1 MNKKS
6 EMSFL
11 SHLEVFRWHLIR
23 SFIALLFFSILAF
36 IYKDFV
42 FDQILLGPIDPY
54 FPTYVTLCKLS
65 RFLGIGDFFCLN
77 EPIFELI
84 NINMS
89 GQFSAH
95 ITTSL
100 FAGFVFS
107 FPYIFWEFWRFVKP
121 ALYSNETKLVRGV
134 VFFTSLL
141 FLFGIFFGYYVI
153 APLSVNF
160 LGTYQVS
167 SSVPN
172 QISLMSF
179 ISTVVTV
186 CLVNGIVFELPI
198 IVYFLTK
205 LGILTPTFMRIY
217 RRHAIVLTLILSA
230 IITPPDITSQILVSF
245 PLLILYEIS
254 ILLSA
259 RVLYNQSK
267 QGV

>member
-1 MNKKS
+1 M
-6 EMSFL
+6 
-11 SHLEVFRWHLIR
+11 
-23 SFIALLFFSILAF
+23 
-36 IYKDFV
+36 
-42 FDQILLGPIDPY
+42 
-54 FPTYVTLCKLS
+54 
-65 RFLGIGDFFCLN
+65 
-77 EPIFELI
+77 
-84 NINMS
+84 
-89 GQFSAH
+89 
-95 ITTSL
+95 
-100 FAGFVFS
+100 
-107 FPYIFWEFWRFVKP
+107 
-121 ALYSNETKLVRGV
+121 
-134 VFFTSLL
+134 L

>member
-1 MNKKS
+1 MV
-6 EMSFL
+6 SFQ
-11 SHLEVFRWHLIR
+11 LI
-23 SFIALLFFSILAF
+23 LQLHYLQDLFFLF
-36 IYKDFV
+36 HIY
-42 FDQILLGPIDPY
+42 
-54 FPTYVTLCKLS
+54 
-65 RFLGIGDFFCLN
+65 
-77 EPIFELI
+77 
-84 NINMS
+84 
-89 GQFSAH
+89 
-95 ITTSL
+95 
-100 FAGFVFS
+100 
-107 FPYIFWEFWRFVKP
+107 FWEFWRFVKP
-121 ALYSNETKLVRGV
+121 ALYSNETKLVRV